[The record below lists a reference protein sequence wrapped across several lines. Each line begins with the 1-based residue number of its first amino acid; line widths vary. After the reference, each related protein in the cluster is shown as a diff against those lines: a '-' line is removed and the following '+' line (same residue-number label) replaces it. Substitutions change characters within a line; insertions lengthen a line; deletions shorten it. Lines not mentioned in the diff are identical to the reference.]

1 MTTSSKERFD
11 VYGAITDQIIVAIEA
26 GAASGN
32 SLPQMPWHRAGGSIE
47 RPTNVESKNAYRGV
61 NTVALW
67 ASAYCQQFD
76 HGLWGTYRQWQEKGA
91 QVRKGEKSSIIIFY
105 RDLGPH
111 ERDTQSSGD
120 DDDRGYRLH
129 VARASRVFNVAQV
142 DGFELPAIE
151 PTIDRIDPCVA
162 AEAFIASTGA
172 NITVAGER
180 AFYNRGTDSI
190 TMPDRHRF
198 VGTKTSTATEGW
210 YSTLLHELTHW
221 SGAETRCARTFGE
234 RFGDDAYAMEEMVAE
249 LGAAFL
255 CGDLGITAEPRTD
268 HADYIGHWLRILKGD
283 RKAIFTAASA
293 ANKAAEYLKC
303 VAQIEH
309 REAA

>member
-1 MTTSSKERFD
+1 MTTSSHERTD
-11 VYGAITDQIIVAIEA
+11 VYASITDQIIAAIEA
-26 GAASGN
+26 GADH
-32 SLPQMPWHRAGGSIE
+32 PQMPWHSQGSIIE
-47 RPTNVESKNAYRGV
+47 RPVNVASKRAYRGV

-67 ASAYCQQFD
+67 ASAYCQQFTT
-76 HGLWGTYRQWQEKGA
+76 GLWGTYRQWQEKGA
-91 QVRKGEKSSIIIFY
+91 QVRKGEKSSVIIFY
-105 RDLGPH
+105 KDVELGEQDQSASNDD
-111 ERDTQSSGD
+111 ERGN
-120 DDDRGYRLH
+120 RRFI
-129 VARASRVFNVAQV
+129 ARASRVFNVAQV

-151 PTIDRIDPCVA
+151 PSIDRIDPCVA
-162 AEAFIASTGA
+162 AEGFVAATGA

-198 VGTKTSTATEGW
+198 VGTNTSTATEGW

-255 CGDLGITAEPRTD
+255 CGDLGITAEPRAD

-293 ANKAAEYLKC
+293 ANKAAEYLKSI
-303 VAQIEH
+303 AQIEQ

>member
-1 MTTSSKERFD
+1 MTNSATERLD
-11 VYGAITDQIIVAIEA
+11 VYTAVTNQIIAAIEA
-26 GAASGN
+26 GAEH
-32 SLPQMPWHRAGGSIE
+32 PQMPWHRAGGVIE
-47 RPTNVESKNAYRGV
+47 RPVNVASKNAYRGI

-91 QVRKGEKSSIIIFY
+91 QVRKGEKSSLIIFY
-105 RDLGPH
+105 KDIEPGEQDH
-111 ERDTQSSGD
+111 SASND
-120 DDDRGYRLH
+120 DDERGSRRFI
-129 VARASRVFNVAQV
+129 ARASRVFNVAQV
-142 DGFELPAIE
+142 DGYAIE
-151 PTIDRIDPCVA
+151 TPANAQDRIEPCHL
-162 AEAFIASTGA
+162 AEQFITATGA
-172 NITVAGER
+172 NITIGGTSAH
-180 AFYNRGTDSI
+180 YNRRTDTI
-190 TMPDRHRF
+190 TMPDRFRF
-198 VGTKTSTATEGW
+198 VGTKTSTASEGW

-221 SGAETRCARTFGE
+221 SGAENRCARTFGE

-255 CGDLGITAEPRTD
+255 CGDLGITVEPRPD

-293 ANKAAEYLKC
+293 ANKASEFLKSI
-303 VAQIEH
+303 AQIEH